1 MATTA
6 PNTQAA
12 QEPPHEP
19 PLVYKTWVLKVSIH
33 CEGCKKKVK
42 RILHHIEGVYT
53 IDIDAKQ
60 HKVTVT
66 GNVEAD
72 TLIKKLEKSN
82 KHAELWPETPPDNN
96 QNHNKK
102 KSNKSNKKTQNH
114 NQNQS
119 SDSENSQSE
128 DEEGDEKPDTGDQQ
142 KDHPNKP
149 KTESVESPAT
159 GKHPAITGVDN
170 SSSGKQMA
178 KRVQIKEVKIEEKS
192 PESVQT
198 PASEKKVSENAGG
211 SGSGGKKKKK
221 KGQNRNLENRVDGGV
236 PAGGEHGPATSSES
250 PHQVQLPGPVN
261 PGPPSMGYNNNN
273 PMYDEYPPRYHAPP
287 PAYAVS
293 YNTAYP
299 SSSYATSYYAPPMTP
314 YSYAY
319 MHPGDVEEARRSDWG
334 TSVGRPS
341 DSFEIFSDEN
351 PNACSIM

>member
-1 MATTA
+1 MAATE

-12 QEPPHEP
+12 EKPPHVP
-19 PLVYKTWVLKVSIH
+19 PLLYKTWVLKVSIH

-42 RILHHIEGVYT
+42 RILHHIEGVYK
-53 IDIDAKQ
+53 IDIDEKQ
-60 HKVTVT
+60 HKVTVI

-82 KHAELWPETPPDNN
+82 KHAELWPEPPPGNN
-96 QNHNKK
+96 QQHNKK
-102 KSNKSNKKTQNH
+102 SKKSKKSNKKTQNH

-119 SDSENSQSE
+119 IDSENSQSE
-128 DEEGDEKPDTGDQQ
+128 DEEPEKPDTGDEK

-159 GKHPAITGVDN
+159 GKHPTVAGVEN
-170 SSSGKQMA
+170 SSSGKPMG
-178 KRVQIKEVKIEEKS
+178 KTTQIEVKIEEKS
-192 PESVQT
+192 AESVQT
-198 PASEKKVSENAGG
+198 PPSEKKVPENGG
-211 SGSGGKKKKK
+211 GSGGKKKKK
-221 KGQNRNLENRVDGGV
+221 KGQNRHMENGVDGGV
-236 PAGGEHGPATSSES
+236 PAGGENGPATSSES
-250 PHQVQLPGPVN
+250 PHQVQVPGLMST
-261 PGPPSMGYNNNN
+261 GPPPMGHNSN
-273 PMYDEYPPRYHAPP
+273 PVYEYPPRYYAPP

-299 SSSYATSYYAPPMTP
+299 SSSYAASHYAPPMTP

-319 MHPGDVEEARRSDWG
+319 MHPGDVEEARPSDWG
-334 TSVGRPS
+334 TSVRGPS